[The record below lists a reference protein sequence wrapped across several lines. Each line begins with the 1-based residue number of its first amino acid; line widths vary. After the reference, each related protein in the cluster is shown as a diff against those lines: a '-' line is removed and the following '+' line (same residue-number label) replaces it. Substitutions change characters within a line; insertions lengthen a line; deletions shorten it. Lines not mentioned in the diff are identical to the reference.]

1 MKNTILSVAKVVCC
15 FAAIIPLQAQVL
27 LTGPNTL
34 SFTATAGGA
43 SPAPQT
49 IQIRHTG
56 DTPRIINSVSATTL
70 IGNWLQVSNP
80 PGVTP
85 AKITVNANPAGLNPG
100 TYNGSIVITSTG
112 VPPARVD
119 VTLTVVTATQL
130 TAFPTTLSFSRQ
142 LGVDPASDDEQLL
155 YVGSTGS
162 AANFTVTATTA
173 DGGAWLL
180 TSSNSTT
187 TPGVISVRVNPSGLG
202 AGPYNGSISIAA
214 QGLATVSIPVS
225 LTITQKPFL
234 TANPSFLNLT
244 ALRNGAAVTQ
254 SITIQTSSGTVPF
267 NISASTSNGV
277 PWLILSPVN
286 TAPVSLDV
294 FANPAGLPP
303 SASAYTGTIQ
313 ITPSDPTIAPISI
326 PVSLNVTDS
335 PILSASP
342 QTLSATIATD
352 QTSLTQAL
360 PAIQLTATTAGANY
374 TVSATTSNGG
384 AWLVAGPASGTAPDN
399 TIASLVDAT
408 GLTSG
413 TYRGSITIIGPGNSI
428 VIPVTLVV
436 TSRAQLVV
444 DPPSVVFNFQKVQ
457 GQPPNQVVNVT
468 STGAAFNFQSTVT
481 AITPSGSTWLVG
493 GATTGTTPASLTLG
507 VNTQAASALANGQY
521 NATITFSG
529 QPGVTPA
536 PPTSPTLN
544 VALNVSDN
552 PLFNVS
558 PPTLDFVM
566 PVSGPPQPPRT
577 LTITITDGSNRQFS
591 FTPSGGS
598 WLFVS
603 SAGNTT
609 PQNITVQ
616 AVPSGLGPGVYEGNI
631 AVTVPSISATPQN
644 VRVRLIIQPA
654 NAIAAAPTSLTFTQT
669 SGGTAP
675 APKTIALTSTAA
687 AGYQVTTSTAS
698 GGSWLNVSPTGGS
711 SPGTLTVSVNAA
723 NLAAGTYTGSIGVA
737 SADVNNSPLNIPVT
751 LTVTAPALTVTPLT
765 VSLLAAPGSTQ
776 TQTTTLSVSAG
787 GASFTTN
794 VSTLNGG
801 PWLSVDSS
809 TGTSPATVTVR
820 ANPTGLPAG
829 TYTGT
834 ITFNATGVSNSPQ
847 IVTVTFNIATAPP
860 PGRQLI
866 SQIADGSAWKTTI
879 TLVNLDTDPAPYTLR
894 FYADDGTPLRLP
906 FDGTPGRVETLSGTI
921 PVGGSRTISTLGTDT
936 LLQQG
941 WAELTSTKLISGLGV
956 FRQRVEGRPDQEA
969 AVSATVPSNHFVL
982 PFDNTQ
988 SFVSSMALVNTNST
1002 QSRAIA
1008 AAPRNEDGSALLG
1021 DSVNLPP
1028 LGHNAFVMAE
1038 RFPSM
1043 AGVRGSVDFT
1053 SPSAD
1058 FSALGLRFNPG
1069 GAFTSLPTLN
1079 VPLNSSGQ
1087 STTQIIS
1094 QIADGSAWK
1103 TTITLVNLD
1112 TVPAPFTLRFWRQNG
1127 SNLPIPLAGGGSAD
1141 SIDGTIPV
1149 GGIRVIETLGGTTDL
1164 VQGWAEL
1171 TTTRNIGGLAVFR
1184 QRVTGRPDQEAA
1196 VTLTTT
1202 SNKFVLP
1209 FDNTDNFVTSMALVN
1224 VSATL
1229 GTTIN
1234 VVIRDESGQQ
1244 IGTDTISL
1252 SGRGH
1257 TAFTLPSR
1265 FASSVNRRGTA
1276 EFTSTGTQITG
1287 LGLRFNPGGAFTSFP
1302 VSPK

>member
-1 MKNTILSVAKVVCC
+1 MKNTIFSVAKVVCC

-34 SFTATAGGA
+34 VFTATAGGA
-43 SPAPQT
+43 NPAPQT

-56 DTPRIINSVSATTL
+56 DTPRIITVSATTL
-70 IGNWLQVSNP
+70 TGSWLQVSGTTT
-80 PGVTP
+80 GVTP
-85 AKITVNANPAGLNPG
+85 AKVTVNAIPAGLNPG
-100 TYNGSIVITSTG
+100 TYNGSILITSTG
-112 VPPARVD
+112 VPSARVD
-119 VTLTVVTATQL
+119 VTLTVVTAPQL
-130 TAFPTTLSFSRQ
+130 TAFPNTLSFSRQ
-142 LGVDPASDDEQLL
+142 LGVDPPSDDEQLL

-162 AANFTVTATTA
+162 AATFTVTTTTT
-173 DGGAWLL
+173 DGSAWLL
-180 TSSNSTT
+180 TSSNTTT

-214 QGLATVSIPVS
+214 QGLATVSVPVS

-254 SITIQTSSGTVPF
+254 SVAIQTSSGNVPF
-267 NISASTSNGV
+267 NINATTTTGG
-277 PWLILSPVN
+277 PWLILNQGNS
-286 TAPVSLDV
+286 APISLDV
-294 FANPAGLPP
+294 SANPAGLPLGT
-303 SASAYTGTIQ
+303 YTGTIVV
-313 ITPSDPTIAPISI
+313 TPLDPAIAPISI
-326 PVSLNVTDS
+326 PVSFNVTDA

-342 QTLSATIATD
+342 RFLSATISTD
-352 QTSLTQAL
+352 QTNLTQAL
-360 PAIQLTATTAGANY
+360 APIQLTATSAGANY

-384 AWLVAGPASGTAPDN
+384 AWLVAGPFSGTAPD
-399 TIASLVDAT
+399 TISSLVDAT
-408 GLTSG
+408 GLPSG
-413 TYRGSITIIGPGNSI
+413 TYRGAINITGPGNA
-428 VIPVTLVV
+428 VTLPVTLVV

-444 DPPSVVFNFQKVQ
+444 DPPSIIFNLQK
-457 GQPPNQVVNVT
+457 GQTQPSNQVINVT

-481 AITPSGSTWLVG
+481 AITPAGSAWLLG
-493 GATTGTTPASLTLG
+493 GATTGTTPAPLTLG
-507 VNTQAASALANGQY
+507 VNLQAASALANGQY

-536 PPTSPTLN
+536 PPASPTLS
-544 VALNVSDN
+544 VILNVSDSA
-552 PLFNVS
+552 LFNVS
-558 PPTLDFVM
+558 PATLDFVM
-566 PVSGPPQPPRT
+566 PATGPIPAPRT
-577 LTITITDGSNRQFS
+577 LAVTTTDNSRQTFTA
-591 FTPSGGS
+591 TPSGGS
-598 WLFVS
+598 WLLVGPS
-603 SAGNTT
+603 GNT
-609 PQNITVQ
+609 PQNVTVQ
-616 AVPSGLGPGVYEGNI
+616 VAPSGLGPGVYEANI
-631 AVTVPSISATPQN
+631 AVTVPSITATPQN
-644 VRVRLIIQPA
+644 VRVRLIIQPS
-654 NAIAAAPTSLTFTQT
+654 NVIAAAPASLAFTQT

-687 AGYQVTTSTAS
+687 AGYQVTTSTA
-698 GGSWLNVSPTGGS
+698 GGGAWLNVSPTGGS
-711 SPGTLTVSVNAA
+711 SPGALTVSVNAA
-723 NLAAGTYTGSIGVA
+723 NLAAGIYTGSIGVA
-737 SADVNNSPLNIPVT
+737 SPDVNNSPLNIPVT
-751 LTVTAPALTVTPLT
+751 LTITAPALNVTPLT

-776 TQTTTLSVSAG
+776 SQTAPLSVSAG
-787 GASFTTN
+787 GAQFTTN

-801 PWLSVDSS
+801 PWLSVDPS

-829 TYTGT
+829 AYTGT

-847 IVTVTFNIATAPP
+847 TVTVTFNIATAPP

-894 FYADDGTPLRLP
+894 FYADDGSPLRLP

-936 LLQQG
+936 LLSQG
-941 WAELTSTKLISGLGV
+941 WAELTSTRLVSGLGV

-1008 AAPRNEDGSALLG
+1008 ASPRNEDGSALLG

-1028 LGHNAFVMAE
+1028 LGHNAFVMSE

-1043 AGVRGSVDFT
+1043 AGLRGSVDFA

-1112 TVPAPFTLRFWRQNG
+1112 TAPAPFTLRFWRQNG

-1149 GGIRVIETLGGTTDL
+1149 GGIRVIETLGGATDL

-1257 TAFTLPSR
+1257 TAFTLPGR
-1265 FASSVNRRGTA
+1265 FAPSVNRRGTV